1 MLELIIEAD
10 QKIFLALNAM
20 HWAATDFLWSQ
31 FSKNIIWL
39 PLYIWL
45 IYLFWNEF
53 KTQIWKVL
61 LSISLLI
68 LVSDQTCNLAKNGFQ
83 RLRPCHDPIISAQ
96 THTVNNNC
104 GGSYGFFSGHAANSF
119 ALFAFVLALFRKK
132 HRGIEW
138 VMLTYAALVS
148 LSRIFLGVHYPLDI
162 LCGALCGT
170 LYGIMFG
177 QLFLQYLVVP
187 LKDYE

>member
-10 QKIFLALNAM
+10 QKIFLALNGI

-39 PLYIWL
+39 PLYVWL
-45 IYLFWNEF
+45 IYLFWNEY
-53 KTQIWKVL
+53 KIQIWKVL
-61 LSISLLI
+61 LSIFLLI

-83 RLRPCHDPIISAQ
+83 RLRPCHEPSISAL

-119 ALFAFVLALFRKK
+119 ALFAFIIALFRKR

-138 VMLTYAALVS
+138 VMLSYALLVS

-162 LCGALCGT
+162 LCGAICG
-170 LYGIMFG
+170 LVYGAMFG
-177 QLFLQYLVVP
+177 QLFLQYFLKPVVE
-187 LKDYE
+187 K